1 MQKGTLLIK
10 NKQTDIKADEG
21 LQKVSFPI
29 ALFFFFTSFHGS
41 ITCQHWSVSAWGSPF
56 PCPPTPFP
64 PETLEVSPPL
74 WVLCL
79 CHAFTAG
86 TCPAE
91 LWKWRMLRQHFPHCV
106 GQWGAGI
113 DADRNSTVLGKIEM
127 LKMPPWP
134 NANFFL
140 GDQNL

>member
-10 NKQTDIKADEG
+10 NKQTDIKADKR

-29 ALFFFFTSFHGS
+29 ALFHVFSRLHHTSA
-41 ITCQHWSVSAWGSPF
+41 SVSLSLRLA
-56 PCPPTPFP
+56 FP
-64 PETLEVSPPL
+64 PAHPPHSPRKLWKSAPL
-74 WVLCL
+74 WLLCL
-79 CHAFTAG
+79 CHAFTAV

-134 NANFFL
+134 NANFFSR
-140 GDQNL
+140 